1 MINSIQHFIEKETYE
16 IENSMRKFVEGTFD
30 LDLYGK
36 DLQERALNLARNILV
51 ETLEA
56 MDQMIKVSEK
66 RRQAYVVEQS
76 SQPKELLLP
85 LGNIRFNRTYYTS
98 KRTGKSVYLLDE
110 VIGLEAHQRITTG
123 AAAAILEETLESSY
137 RKGGEHASLSE
148 QVSKQTVKN
157 LVHKTVVEMPVKEQ
171 EEKKK
176 LRHLHI
182 EADEDHV
189 AAQFWE
195 KKGDLL
201 CDGNGRKSNTL
212 MPKLIC
218 VYEDIEEETGETS
231 KRKRYRLTGKHYF
244 CGLYPGK
251 QNEELWEKVRD
262 YIGATY
268 DLDYLE
274 KIYIAGD
281 GAAWIKAGCEVL
293 EKAHFVLDKFHM
305 EKYIQKSVS
314 HLLDSAAEVK
324 GEIYEAVSGKDR
336 SRVKEIFHQI
346 LEVTEKES
354 KYRDVEEGLTYLM
367 NNWKGS
373 IIRVDD
379 GGAVWGC
386 HAEGQVSH
394 VLSSRMS
401 SRPMGWSRTGAD
413 QMARLRAY
421 RLNGGKIID
430 LLKYQEEKKEKRER
444 IEKQEELVR
453 ELRRAQA
460 GRKYAERLQGSVPGK
475 EASGMRWMR
484 DLLSQQLCC

>member
-16 IENSMRKFVEGTFD
+16 IEKSMRKFVEGSFD
-30 LDLYGK
+30 IDSYGK
-36 DLQERALNLARNILV
+36 DLQERSLNLARNILV
-51 ETLEA
+51 ETLET
-56 MDQMIKVSEK
+56 MDQMIKISEK

-76 SQPKELLLP
+76 SQTKELLLP
-85 LGNIRFNRTYYTS
+85 LGSIRFSRTCYTS
-98 KRTGKSVYLLDE
+98 KATGQSVYLLDK
-110 VIGLEAHQRITTG
+110 VIGLDGHQRITIG

-137 RKGGEHASLSE
+137 RKGGEHASLTD

-157 LVHKTVVEMPVKEQ
+157 LVHKTVVEMPVEEL

-176 LRHLHI
+176 VRHLHI
-182 EADEDHV
+182 DADEDHV
-189 AAQFWE
+189 SAQFFE
-195 KKGDLL
+195 TKGDLSR
-201 CDGNGRKSNTL
+201 DGNGRKNNTL

-218 VYEDIEEETGETS
+218 VYEDIEEESGEKS
-231 KRKRYRLTGKHYF
+231 KNKRYRLTGKHYF

-251 QNEELWEKVRD
+251 HNETLWEEVRE

-268 DLDYLE
+268 DQEYLE

-281 GAAWIKAGCEVL
+281 GAAWIKTGCEVL

-305 EKYIQKSVS
+305 EKYIQRSVV
-314 HLLDSAAEVK
+314 HLFDSAPEVK
-324 GEIYEAVSGKDR
+324 QDIYDAIYH
-336 SRVKEIFHQI
+336 KERNRIKKIFHQI
-346 LEVTEKES
+346 MGVTEKES
-354 KYRDVEEGLTYLM
+354 KYREVEEGLSYLM
-367 NNWKGS
+367 NNWKGI

-421 RLNGGKIID
+421 KLNGGKIID
-430 LLKYQEEKKEKRER
+430 LLKYQEEKQRKKER
-444 IEKQEELVR
+444 IKEQEELVR
-453 ELRRAQA
+453 ELRKGQI
-460 GRKYAERLQGSVPGK
+460 GRRHAERLQRAIPGL
-475 EASGMRWMR
+475 EAHSMKWMR
-484 DLLSQQLCC
+484 DLISQQMCC